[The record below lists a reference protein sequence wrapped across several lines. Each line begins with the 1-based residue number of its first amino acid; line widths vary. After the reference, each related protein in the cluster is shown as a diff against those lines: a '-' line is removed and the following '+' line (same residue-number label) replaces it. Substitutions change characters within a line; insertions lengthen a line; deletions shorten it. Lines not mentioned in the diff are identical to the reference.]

1 MKQQIFID
9 DEYQYDYEKKESTHI
24 LYYSNNDYWLNDIRG
39 SVCMEIK
46 DSGDGISI
54 KTEFNKKLID
64 YSQAS
69 ELFILLKLINEPSKI
84 EIATKLPL

>member
-9 DEYQYDYEKKESTHI
+9 DEYQYDYENNGELHT
-24 LYYSNNDYWLNDIRG
+24 LYYSKNEYWFTDIRG
-39 SVCMEIK
+39 SISMEIQ
-46 DSGDGISI
+46 DSGNGLSI
-54 KTEFNKKLID
+54 KTDFSKKLID

-84 EIATKLPL
+84 EIATKVLL

>member
-9 DEYQYDYEKKESTHI
+9 DDYQYDYENNGELHT
-24 LYYSNNDYWLNDIRG
+24 LYYSNNDYWFTDIRG

-69 ELFILLKLINEPSKI
+69 ELFILLKLINDPSKI

>member
-9 DEYQYDYEKKESTHI
+9 DEYQYDYENNDGLHV
-24 LYYSNNDYWLNDIRG
+24 LYYSNNEYWYSDIG
-39 SVCMEIK
+39 GTLCMAIK
-46 DSGDGISI
+46 DSGNGLSI
-54 KTEFNKKLID
+54 TTEFNKKQID

-69 ELFILLKLINEPSKI
+69 ELFILLKLINDPSKI